1 MDLEEIFQ
9 FVEWTPNNIRQSENI
24 ESKEKRTLEIC
35 VKLLLHIT
43 LISIFETLFYFLY
56 IASLENNGIE
66 WTINAFI
73 NGAVNECQLMN
84 ATQVQQMNHILD
96 KYINASNIIR
106 IGNLQESFRILYN
119 TTISLRAWMYISIL
133 SGLFSIVTV
142 YIKCRRIKMNWTYI
156 ILENTSMVLLL
167 GLYEFLFF
175 DTIIYPYQPIS
186 TDEIER
192 NMIQQLQNGCG
203 LLKRF

>member
-24 ESKEKRTLEIC
+24 ESKEKRALEIF

-133 SGLFSIVTV
+133 SGLFSILTV

>member
-24 ESKEKRTLEIC
+24 ESKEKRALEIC

-133 SGLFSIVTV
+133 SGLFSILTV

-203 LLKRF
+203 LLKD